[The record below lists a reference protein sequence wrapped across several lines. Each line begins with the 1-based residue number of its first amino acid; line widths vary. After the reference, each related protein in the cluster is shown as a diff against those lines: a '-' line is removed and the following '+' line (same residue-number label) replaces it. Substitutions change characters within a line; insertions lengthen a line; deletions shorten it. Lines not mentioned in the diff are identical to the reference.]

1 MKKIALKIR
10 PFHTSVNTKFLV
22 LLLMLMFVDYAG
34 YGYYVFYLPF
44 LYLLLHKGFR
54 IDWTFLLLVMWGV
67 SYGFIN
73 YINGGGL
80 VYISVLM
87 PMINCPVLY
96 MAGKYMARYNDSK
109 ALVFILFLFTFSIAL
124 ISILSVLSD
133 VTKNGF
139 LVVGMA
145 RNVPLIGINN
155 LEGYIAATGIS
166 SRLMLL
172 TSFLVFI
179 MFPYHRTKK
188 FLFVGS
194 ALLAIY
200 CAIRVQSRTTI
211 VGLAL
216 ILFLMMI
223 WGLKSLSKKQKC
235 LLLVGVGIIVCV
247 VSYILLHYSD
257 DLVIINRFQADEV
270 ETGGGRVE
278 RLLYVATHMW
288 NYPFGGMGD
297 DVEFAHN
304 LWFDC
309 ARVAGL
315 LPFALLVLISLKYIQ
330 RLFNVVKR
338 NTIDLNLRF
347 TFWMLSLAVLMVF
360 LSEPVLEGIPMIF
373 EFLCLLLG
381 IVTYYSTLKA

>member
-10 PFHTSVNTKFLV
+10 SLHTSVNTKFLV

-54 IDWTFLLLVMWGV
+54 IDWTFLLLVMWGA

-96 MAGKYMARYNDSK
+96 MAGKYVARYNDSK

-133 VTKNGF
+133 VAKNGF

-179 MFPYHRTKK
+179 MFPYEGTKK

-216 ILFLMMI
+216 ILFLI
-223 WGLKSLSKKQKC
+223 ASNVCQLRPVFPALTQFQYEHVRPLHQSSQLLCRAKIC
-235 LLLVGVGIIVCV
+235 L
-247 VSYILLHYSD
+247 
-257 DLVIINRFQADEV
+257 
-270 ETGGGRVE
+270 
-278 RLLYVATHMW
+278 
-288 NYPFGGMGD
+288 
-297 DVEFAHN
+297 
-304 LWFDC
+304 
-309 ARVAGL
+309 
-315 LPFALLVLISLKYIQ
+315 
-330 RLFNVVKR
+330 
-338 NTIDLNLRF
+338 
-347 TFWMLSLAVLMVF
+347 
-360 LSEPVLEGIPMIF
+360 
-373 EFLCLLLG
+373 
-381 IVTYYSTLKA
+381 